1 MIHPNR
7 DLSPVAWPTSC
18 RLIWLALTI
27 SASLQGPCHKVN
39 VIAQSRTKAISGI
52 PGIRQAEFV
61 WILKEFSCER
71 IQEFVWKK
79 YQDLLKFEVDRYG
92 QRIVR
97 ASVQSKA
104 RWPISSCTSNFQL
117 IHTTEGR
124 QPCLA
129 HS

>member
-1 MIHPNR
+1 M
-7 DLSPVAWPTSC
+7 
-18 RLIWLALTI
+18 
-27 SASLQGPCHKVN
+27 
-39 VIAQSRTKAISGI
+39 RTGWK
-52 PGIRQAEFV
+52 FL
-61 WILKEFSCER
+61 WI
-71 IQEFVWKK
+71 K
-79 YQDLLKFEVDRYG
+79 YQDLLKFEVDWNG

-97 ASVQSKA
+97 ASVQSNA